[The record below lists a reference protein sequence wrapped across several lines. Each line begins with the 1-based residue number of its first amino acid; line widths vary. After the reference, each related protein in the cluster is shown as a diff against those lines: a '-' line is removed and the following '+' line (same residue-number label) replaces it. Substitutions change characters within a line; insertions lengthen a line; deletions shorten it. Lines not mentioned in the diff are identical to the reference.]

1 MRHPRAATAAAVAS
15 ILLAAA
21 AVPAFAARTDLVV
34 LQNGDRITCE
44 VIQMRRGKLQIKTD
58 DAGAISIEWDKIASL
73 TTADQYELTLQD
85 ESQLLGRFRPGA
97 AAGAAQ
103 IVDDTRTISVS
114 LDDVAAVNRI
124 KATFVQRI
132 DGSVDL
138 GASYSK
144 SSGVG
149 DLWLNT
155 KATYRRPQFTFGSAL
170 STTLTRQPDSP
181 DTSRYTLAN
190 TFSRYRKTVWI
201 FTTLALFE
209 GNRDLGFT
217 FRGTLAESI
226 GRYVV
231 RSRHVELM
239 ISGGL
244 AAGRE
249 TPIDASRVTNF
260 DAVSTTT
267 LSVFTYD
274 YPTTGI
280 DVSLL
285 VFPSLDDPGRVRL
298 NADSTLRRE
307 LFKDFFVAFTVY
319 DAFDNRPK
327 SASAK
332 QNDVGGSLS
341 FGYTF

>member
-1 MRHPRAATAAAVAS
+1 MRLNAATSGNDTVALPVSPAICAAPAAAV
-15 ILLAAA
+15 
-21 AVPAFAARTDLVV
+21 
-34 LQNGDRITCE
+34 
-44 VIQMRRGKLQIKTD
+44 
-58 DAGAISIEWDKIASL
+58 
-73 TTADQYELTLQD
+73 
-85 ESQLLGRFRPGA
+85 
-97 AAGAAQ
+97 GAAQ
-103 IVDDTRTISVS
+103 IVGDAGTATVS
-114 LDDVAAVNRI
+114 FPDVAAFNRI
-124 KATFVQRI
+124 KATFFQRI

-155 KATYRRPQFTFGSAL
+155 SATYRRPRFTFASAL
-170 STTLTRQPDSP
+170 STTLTRQPDAA

-190 TFSRYRKTVWI
+190 TYSRYRHTVWI

-217 FRGTLAESI
+217 FRGTLAESV
-226 GRYVV
+226 GRYLV
-231 RSRHVELM
+231 RSGHLELM
-239 ISGGL
+239 MSGGL

-249 TPIDASRVTNF
+249 TPVDAPRVTNF
-260 DAVSTTT
+260 DAISTTT

-298 NADSTLRRE
+298 NADSKVKRE
-307 LFKDFFVAFTVY
+307 LFKDFFVSFTVY

-327 SASAK
+327 SLSAK

>member
-1 MRHPRAATAAAVAS
+1 MRHRRLATAALAIV
-15 ILLAAA
+15 LLFAPAA
-21 AVPAFAARTDLVV
+21 PARAARIDLVV
-34 LQNGDRITCE
+34 LRNGDRITCE
-44 VIQMRRGKLQIKTD
+44 VTQMRRGKLTVKTD
-58 DAGAISIEWDKIASL
+58 DAGTISIEWDKIASL

-85 ESQLLGRFRPGA
+85 ESRLLGRFRPGTA
-97 AAGAAQ
+97 PGTAEVAG
-103 IVDDTRTISVS
+103 DTGTTPVRFA
-114 LDDVAAVNRI
+114 DVAAFNRI
-124 KATFVQRI
+124 KATFFQRI

-138 GASYSK
+138 GASYSQ

-149 DLWLNT
+149 DLWLNSS
-155 KATYRRPQFTFGSAL
+155 ATYRRPKFTFGTAL
-170 STTLTRQPDSP
+170 STNLTRQPDSP
-181 DTSRYTLAN
+181 DTSRYSLAN
-190 TFSRYRKTVWI
+190 TYSRYRKTVWI

-226 GRYVV
+226 GRYLV

-239 ISGGL
+239 MSGGL

-249 TPIDASRVTNF
+249 TPVEAPRVTNF
-260 DAVSTTT
+260 DAISTTT

-298 NADSTLRRE
+298 NAESKFKRE
-307 LFKDFFVAFTVY
+307 LFKDFFVSFTVY

-327 SASAK
+327 SMSAK